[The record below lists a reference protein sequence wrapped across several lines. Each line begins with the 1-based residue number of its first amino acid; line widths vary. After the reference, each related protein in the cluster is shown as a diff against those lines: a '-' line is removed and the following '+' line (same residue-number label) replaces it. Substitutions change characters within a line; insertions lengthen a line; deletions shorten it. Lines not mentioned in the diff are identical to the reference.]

1 MLKLTDPTAL
11 AALET
16 IKTGTGPFTIQT
28 PNSEFTGKR
37 AGVFFDNGIAV
48 VRDVAKRDEFV
59 NQFHY
64 NDITAERNLAV
75 Q

>member
-1 MLKLTDPTAL
+1 MIKVTDEILKIVEGISA
-11 AALET
+11 
-16 IKTGTGPFTIQT
+16 GPYTIQT
-28 PNSEFTGKR
+28 PNSDFTGKR
-37 AGVFFDNGIAV
+37 CGVYFDNGIAV